1 LGRVK
6 VNRFVFKKHFNAER
20 PDDFKQDADINNF
33 RHSVKIDL
41 TPTKE
46 SRRQQSQCGVLAAA
60 HLNNS
65 FQPPSPDHSQSRH

>member
-20 PDDFKQDADINNF
+20 PDDFEQDVDINNF

-41 TPTKE
+41 TPTKQGCW
-46 SRRQQSQCGVLAAA
+46 QQSQCGVFAAT
-60 HLNNS
+60 HLDDS
-65 FQPPSPDHSQSRH
+65 FQPPSPDHSQGRH